1 MADLSPI
8 KPIAGPI
15 IPEIPR
21 IGKPVAPGQ
30 NEKSFSSVLTNVIS
44 DVSKLQNSAE
54 QSVQKL
60 ATGEVKDVHQVMIAM
75 GEADVAFKMMMEIRN
90 KLIGAYKEIIKTPV

>member
-8 KPIAGPI
+8 KPISGPV

-21 IGKPVAPGQ
+21 LAKPVAPGK
-30 NEKSFSSVLTNVIS
+30 NEKSFSNVLTDVIS
-44 DVSKLQNSAE
+44 DVTRLQNTSE

-60 ATGEVKDVHQVMIAM
+60 ATGEVKDIHQVMIAM
-75 GEADVAFKMMMEIRN
+75 GEAKVAFQMMLEIRN